1 LFLAENNVIKIF
13 QERNRDLGLNIELY
27 FMLRTARELN
37 ILVEKDHRYVFVHQ
51 VFLEFYAQEELGTEL
66 DF

>member
-1 LFLAENNVIKIF
+1 
-13 QERNRDLGLNIELY
+13 
-27 FMLRTARELN
+27 MLRTARELN